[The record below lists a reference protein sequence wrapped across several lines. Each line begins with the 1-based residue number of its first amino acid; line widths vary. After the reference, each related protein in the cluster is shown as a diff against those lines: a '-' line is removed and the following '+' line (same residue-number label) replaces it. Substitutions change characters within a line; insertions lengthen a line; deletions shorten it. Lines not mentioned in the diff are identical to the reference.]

1 MPVTINFGR
10 VGIYSEKFSSRKA
23 PDPLITR
30 SIATYLDKVVTY
42 YMKLQPIKSHNLW
55 TSGDIRW
62 HNKWNIFFLLY
73 NLYV

>member
-1 MPVTINFGR
+1 M
-10 VGIYSEKFSSRKA
+10 YSEKFSSKKA

-30 SIATYLDKVVTY
+30 SIATKLDKVVAY

-55 TSGDIRW
+55 TSGDMRW
-62 HNKWNIFFLLY
+62 RNKWNIFFLLY